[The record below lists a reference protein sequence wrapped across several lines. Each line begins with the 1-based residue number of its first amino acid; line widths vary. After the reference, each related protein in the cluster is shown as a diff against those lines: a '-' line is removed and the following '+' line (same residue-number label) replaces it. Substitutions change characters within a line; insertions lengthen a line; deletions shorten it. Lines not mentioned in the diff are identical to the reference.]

1 MKSKFLSLN
10 WHDLKKGLLIAVLT
24 PVLVELQS
32 VLSTGSISV
41 SVAQLGAIAASG
53 LVAYLLKNL
62 FEGDDNVP
70 TVSAK
75 VATTDDEVIEEVIIE
90 DEEVDG
96 EDTGFVGSRPT
107 DRERNKKRK

>member
-32 VLSTGSISV
+32 VFATGSFGV
-41 SVAQLGAIAASG
+41 DPVQLGAIAASG

-62 FEGDDNVP
+62 FEGDDNTP
-70 TVSAK
+70 TLQGAK
-75 VATTDDEVIEEVIIE
+75 ANTEEEEEVFDVDDLII
-90 DEEVDG
+90 DPTNG
-96 EDTGFVGSRPT
+96 LVGSRPT

>member
-32 VLSTGSISV
+32 VFATGTFGV
-41 SVAQLGAIAASG
+41 DPVQLGAIAASG

-62 FEGDDNVP
+62 FEGDDNTP
-70 TVSAK
+70 TVQGAK
-75 VATTDDEVIEEVIIE
+75 ANTEEEEVFDVDDLII
-90 DEEVDG
+90 DPT
-96 EDTGFVGSRPT
+96 TGVVGSRPT

>member
-32 VLSTGSISV
+32 VFATGSFGV
-41 SVAQLGAIAASG
+41 DPVQLGAIAASG

-62 FEGDDNVP
+62 FEGDDNLP
-70 TVSAK
+70 TVNGAK
-75 VATTDDEVIEEVIIE
+75 ANTEEEEEVFDVDDLII
-90 DEEVDG
+90 DPT
-96 EDTGFVGSRPT
+96 TGVVGSRPT

>member
-32 VLSTGSISV
+32 VFATGTFGV
-41 SVAQLGAIAASG
+41 DPVQLGAIAASG

-62 FEGDDNVP
+62 FEGDDNTP
-70 TVSAK
+70 TVQGAK
-75 VATTDDEVIEEVIIE
+75 ANNNNQEELSV
-90 DEEVDG
+90 
-96 EDTGFVGSRPT
+96 VGCRPN
-107 DRERNKKRK
+107 DR